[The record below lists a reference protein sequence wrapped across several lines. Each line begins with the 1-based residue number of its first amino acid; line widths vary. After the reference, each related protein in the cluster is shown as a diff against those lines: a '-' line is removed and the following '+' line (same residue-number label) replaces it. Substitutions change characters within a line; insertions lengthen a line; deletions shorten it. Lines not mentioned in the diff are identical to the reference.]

1 VINPVYNSDLPT
13 RAELPSTRQLIR
25 STLIAAVSALVLLY
39 TVVLP
44 SEYGVDPTG
53 LGRILGLTEMG
64 EIKTRLAKEA
74 AEDAAAA
81 AANRPAPK
89 AALPAASTANAP
101 AMGASAPTPSAPT
114 PSASTP
120 SASTPSASGAPAW
133 RDEMSFTLAPGQGT
147 EIKLKMKQGETA
159 LFSWK
164 VQGGVVNFDTHGDG
178 GGQSISYEKG
188 RAVAA
193 DDGELVAAFTGNHG
207 WFWRNRG
214 KADVTVV
221 LQTGGA
227 YSDIKRVK

>member
-1 VINPVYNSDLPT
+1 MINPVYNSDLPT

-74 AEDAAAA
+74 AEDAAAGA
-81 AANRPAPK
+81 TNRPAPK
-89 AALPAASTANAP
+89 AALPAASTASAP
-101 AMGASAPTPSAPT
+101 AMGTSAPT
-114 PSASTP
+114 PSAS
-120 SASTPSASGAPAW
+120 APSASGAPAW

-193 DDGELVAAFTGNHG
+193 DDGQLVAAFTGNHG